1 MVRLNGARRADMNS
15 DIDGMALIPGT
26 VVGSNGTWR
35 TTTFDDPGDKTGVVG
50 CRWRVLAT
58 AILAKQYPTALIF
71 ISGGI
76 DQPGGPVV
84 AQVVQA
90 ELEQL
95 GVDRSRII
103 LEKTAVNTFE
113 QLFEVGRAISRLG
126 WRHFGLVTSR
136 YHIFRIA
143 AMLQHLPELPP
154 LFIPATIQFFAAEN
168 VLIESDPEHW
178 QPIIDATYQSQA
190 VQIRIACELRGVA
203 AIQEGRYE
211 PRLRRAVT

>member
-1 MVRLNGARRADMNS
+1 MNNE
-15 DIDGMALIPGT
+15 IDGMALIPGT

-95 GVDRSRII
+95 GVDQSRII

-113 QLFEVGRAISRLG
+113 QLLEVGRAISRLG
-126 WRHFGLVTSR
+126 WRHFGLVTNR

-143 AMLQHLPELPP
+143 AMLQYLPLLPP
-154 LFIPATIQFFAAEN
+154 LFIPATIQFFSAEE
-168 VLIESDPEHW
+168 VLVENDPGRW
-178 QPIIDATYQSQA
+178 RPIVDGVYRSEAMRA
-190 VQIRIACELRGVA
+190 RLACELRGVA
-203 AIQEGRYE
+203 DIQEGRYE
-211 PRLRRAVT
+211 PRLCRAAP